1 VARAEQAGEFEAQA
15 VRLSV
20 DQAGRERVHGRAH
33 AEWARFGVVEHA
45 ALHESISE
53 PRLGREVEGE
63 AAVAREP
70 EPDGHAQIEF
80 AVWCLFAG
88 SRGTRL
94 ERAVRDHP
102 QAQGARPTR
111 RLMSARKS
119 DPRGRE
125 KLRALAEWHSAIA
138 PSAAQSYPSRA
149 VSPKSPSRETAPS
162 ASPASS
168 LPLDENM
175 RRALAG
181 LALWGH
187 ANISTFVQVAT
198 ALGARHSATRAFS
211 THSLRQAL
219 VPLIQAGWVREVDG
233 GFECGFGVGTRVLRS
248 FEPPV
253 LREIVEQYKSCAR
266 GWAYDSPF
274 GSWSGGLAL
283 DARVGFAHGHPN
295 WLESFEQLIHLQSP
309 LAVAALLVQEP
320 LRGAFDRAWFERFE
334 RSTQERLAELLL
346 LWAEASAAPLLGFA
360 EYAADPG
367 GVVQTTDALRQA
379 WLRLQLLR
387 GGASVVSDSRP
398 DREPASSGVAFLRL
412 VTAGDYEAA
421 RQWLARTQLGKRA
434 PLLDGAA
441 GVFQVLLLAVG
452 GPIDAENAARLVNLG
467 ARKNQPFAESHGLL
481 KRLLAQL
488 NGKRSA
494 WIEVLKPRKSVL
506 TDALFELLQG
516 LCALWFKELEPDRPI
531 MLMEAEA
538 QSAALREPEASWLAQ
553 QYADLVRELVAALPE
568 RAQRELIKSKLIE
581 RIEGAAQAGVGA
593 AASPT
598 VALFSPL
605 RLLLRAKPVWETALT
620 RLEGLAAQEAGTEEA
635 ASSERV
641 LWRVGVDDQIEPY
654 LQRAT
659 PTGWTRG
666 RRLALKHLL
675 PGAAQRASL
684 PPEDLRVAD
693 YARERVTH
701 NYGYREVHHY
711 LEHGV
716 WQALIG
722 HSRVFLGESDVP
734 TEVARG
740 TLRLL
745 ASTEGDQFRL
755 QMQPAGVTA
764 QSNVRREGD
773 RLVVYVVSKATQ
785 RVLEVVDEGLSVPLA
800 ERERLLSAAA
810 RLTHLV
816 PLHSSEP
823 ALTNARTGDATPHLR
838 LTPRGAEM
846 TAMLVVRPL
855 GERGPTL
862 SPGQGSPLILARIDG
877 TAEQASRDLALE
889 AKLAAEL
896 MSACPPLAGRQ
907 IAEYEWLLESAEA
920 CLDLLAALAPL
931 GDRVRVEWPHGKA
944 LKLRGRL
951 DRGSLRGRL
960 SRKGAAFYL
969 DASLSLDADTSLP
982 LSELLQ
988 LLAEQRGRFV
998 RLEQGDF
1005 LELSAELRE
1014 RLSAIAAAGVEE
1026 PGNGREIALPATAL
1040 SALEALSGRDSLV
1053 QLDAPALKWRDEF
1066 AKIFDSKP
1074 RVPRGLNAQLR
1085 DYQLDGFRWLARLAE
1100 LGFGA
1105 CLADDMG
1112 LGKTV
1117 QLIALLLHRARSGPA
1132 LVVAP
1137 TSVVEN
1143 WRRELERFAPSL
1155 EVRSYAGSERE
1166 PLLEGLGPR
1175 VVVITGYSLLQ
1186 LDTSRFQAV
1195 AWGTAILDEAQFIK
1209 NTGAQRTRAALALNA
1224 AMRIAATGTPV
1235 ENQAEDLYSLFQFVQ
1250 PGLLGSAASFRRRFP
1265 LDAESALGRESRRR
1279 LRQLIQ
1285 PFLLRRTKAQ
1295 VLAEL
1300 PPITEIEHQ
1309 VELSAEEVALYDA
1322 VRRSALEKL
1331 EQAPEGGSKL
1341 AILAELMRLRRLC
1354 CHPKLVLPETN
1365 APSSKLREFGE
1376 LMAELVAA
1384 GHRTLVFSQFVDVLK
1399 LAGEVLSAQG
1409 IGYQYL
1415 DGASTPKQRSAAID
1429 AFQNGEG
1436 EAFLISLKA
1445 GGFGLNLTAAD
1456 YVIHLDPWW
1465 NPAAEAQATDRAHR
1479 IGQQKPVT
1487 VYRLVAKGTIEER
1500 IVTLHR
1506 SKRELADSLLAESDQ
1521 AASLSS
1527 KELRALLEV

>member
-1 VARAEQAGEFEAQA
+1 V
-15 VRLSV
+15 L
-20 DQAGRERVHGRAH
+20 
-33 AEWARFGVVEHA
+33 
-45 ALHESISE
+45 
-53 PRLGREVEGE
+53 
-63 AAVAREP
+63 
-70 EPDGHAQIEF
+70 
-80 AVWCLFAG
+80 
-88 SRGTRL
+88 
-94 ERAVRDHP
+94 
-102 QAQGARPTR
+102 
-111 RLMSARKS
+111 
-119 DPRGRE
+119 
-125 KLRALAEWHSAIA
+125 
-138 PSAAQSYPSRA
+138 
-149 VSPKSPSRETAPS
+149 PKSPSRETAPS
-162 ASPASS
+162 ASPASA

-187 ANISTFVQVAT
+187 AKISAFVQVAT
-198 ALGARHSATRAFS
+198 AVGARESATRAFS
-211 THSLRQAL
+211 TQSLRQAL
-219 VPLIQAGWVREVDG
+219 APLLEAGWVREIDG
-233 GFECGFGVGTRVLRS
+233 GFECGFGVGPRILRS
-248 FEPPV
+248 FAPPV
-253 LREIVEQYKSCAR
+253 LREIVEQYKSSAR
-266 GWAYDSPF
+266 GWAYDSTF

-283 DARVGFAHGHPN
+283 EVRVGLAHGHPN
-295 WLESFEQLIHLQSP
+295 WFASFEQLIHLQSP

-320 LRGAFDRAWFERFE
+320 LRGAFERAWFERFG
-334 RSTQERLAELLL
+334 SGTQERLAELLL
-346 LWAEASAAPLLGFA
+346 LWAEVSAAPLLGFA

-367 GVVQTTDALRQA
+367 SIVQTTDSLRQA

-387 GGASVVSDSRP
+387 GGASAVPENRA

-421 RQWLARTQLGKRA
+421 RQWLARAQQGKRA

-441 GVFQVLLLAVG
+441 GVFQVLFLAVG
-452 GPIDAENAARLVNLG
+452 GPIESENAARLAHQG
-467 ARKNQPFAESHGLL
+467 ARKNHPFAESHGLL

-488 NGKRSA
+488 SGKRSA
-494 WIEVLKPRKSVL
+494 WIEVLKPRQSVL

-516 LCALWFKELEPDRPI
+516 LCALWFKEFEPDRPI
-531 MLMEAEA
+531 VLMEA
-538 QSAALREPEASWLAQ
+538 
-553 QYADLVRELVAALPE
+553 
-568 RAQRELIKSKLIE
+568 QR
-581 RIEGAAQAGVGA
+581 QAGVLGEPQPSWLVQQYGDLIRALAESFPEQTRRELEKSRLIARTEGTARAGTA
-593 AASPT
+593 AVASATIAP
-598 VALFSPL
+598 FSPL
-605 RLLLRAKPVWETALT
+605 RLLLQEKPVWEMALA
-620 RLEGLAAQEAGTEEA
+620 RLEGLAAQEAGTEEG

-641 LWRVGVDDQIEPY
+641 LWRVVMGDQIEPY

-659 PTGWTRG
+659 SAGWTRG
-666 RRLALKHLL
+666 RRLAIKHLL
-675 PGAAQRASL
+675 PGAAQRSSL
-684 PPEDLRVAD
+684 PAEDLRVAD

-711 LEHGV
+711 LEHGA

-722 HSRVFLGESDVP
+722 HPRVFLGESEVP

-740 TLRLL
+740 TLQLL
-745 ASTEGDQFRL
+745 ASSEGGQFRL
-755 QMQPAGVTA
+755 QMQPTGVTA
-764 QSNVRREGD
+764 QDYVRREGD

-785 RVLEVVDEGLSVPLA
+785 RVMDVVGAGLSVPLA
-800 ERERLLSAAA
+800 ERERLLIAAA

-862 SPGQGSPLILARIDG
+862 APGQGSPLILARIDG
-877 TAEQASRDLALE
+877 AAEQASRDLALE
-889 AKLAAEL
+889 SKLAAEIV
-896 MSACPPLAGRQ
+896 SACPPLEGRQ
-907 IAEYEWLLESAEA
+907 IAEHEWLLESAEA

-944 LKLRGRL
+944 LKLRGRI
-951 DRGSLRGRL
+951 DRSSLRGKL

-969 DASLSLDADTSLP
+969 DAHLSLDADTSLP
-982 LSELLQ
+982 LGELLQ

-998 RLEQGDF
+998 QLEQGDF

-1014 RLSAIAAAGVEE
+1014 QLSAITAARAEE
-1026 PGNGREIALPATAL
+1026 PGNDREIALPATAL
-1040 SALEALSGRDSLV
+1040 SALEALSARDSLV

-1074 RVPRGLNAQLR
+1074 RVPRGLNAELR

-1143 WRRELERFAPSL
+1143 WRRELERFSPSL
-1155 EVRSYAGSERE
+1155 EVRNYAGSDRE
-1166 PLLEGLGPR
+1166 QLLEGLGPR
-1175 VVVITGYSLLQ
+1175 VVVVTGYSLLQ
-1186 LDTSRFQAV
+1186 LDAPRFQGV

-1209 NTGAQRTRAALALNA
+1209 NAGAQRTRAALGLNA

-1265 LDAESALGRESRRR
+1265 LDAESAHGRESRRR
-1279 LRQLIQ
+1279 LRQLLQ

-1309 VELSAEEVALYDA
+1309 IELSADEIALYDA

-1331 EQAPEGGSKL
+1331 EQAPEGGNKL

-1399 LAGEVLSAQG
+1399 LAGEVLAAQG
-1409 IGYQYL
+1409 ISYQYL

-1479 IGQQKPVT
+1479 IGQQNPVT

-1527 KELRALLEV
+1527 KELRALLEA